1 MKILRYEIKI
11 ALEFLRY
18 SKGQTIFI
26 VSAIALGVAVQIFI
40 SSLVSSLQ
48 VSLIYRILGTTPHI
62 TINSGD
68 TRDELRAKQNIVGN
82 YGNISLDRDRIP
94 NYEKIME
101 VLSENDEI
109 KLIVPTVEG
118 SAIYKTTGKN
128 ANLNVVGMDLKNG
141 DPLYNIKDRIIEGNS
156 NIYSNNVLIGVKFS
170 RDFRVDLGDQIT
182 LTLPNSQKEVVRV
195 VGIFDLE
202 NQGVNKSMVVMDIDR
217 AKIIF
222 GKVGYVTDINIQTKD
237 VFKADSVSSNIK
249 DIYPELEVT
258 SWTQDGAALLK
269 ALRSQTDSSI
279 VIQSVVML
287 ATAMSISSV
296 LIVTVL
302 QKIKEIGILKAMGA
316 KDKSTGMIFLIQGGL
331 IGFFGSVLGI
341 IFGKLVISSYTY
353 FAKPTFVILV
363 SNEKIVI
370 ILIISTIVGIL
381 SGIIPALRCMK
392 LSPIEVIK
400 S

>member
-1 MKILRYEIKI
+1 MRYEIKI

-40 SSLVSSLQ
+40 SSLISSLQ

-94 NYEKIME
+94 NYEKIIE

-118 SAIYKTTGKN
+118 SAIYKTMGKN
-128 ANLNVVGMDLKNG
+128 ANLNIVGMDLKNA
-141 DPLYNIKDRIIEGNS
+141 DSLYNIKDRIIEGNS
-156 NIYSNNVLIGVKFS
+156 SIYSNNVLIGIKFS

-237 VFKADSVSSNIK
+237 VFEADNVSDSIK

-269 ALRSQTDSSI
+269 ALQSQTDSSI
-279 VIQSVVML
+279 IIQSVVML

-316 KDKSTGMIFLIQGGL
+316 KDKSTGMIFLIQGGV
-331 IGFFGSVLGI
+331 IGFCGSVLGI
-341 IFGKLVISSYTY
+341 VFGKLVISTYTY
-353 FAKPTFVILV
+353 FAKPTFTILI
-363 SNEKIVI
+363 SNEKLIA
-370 ILIISTIVGIL
+370 ILIFSTMVGIL